1 MPLAK
6 MMMNPIAPKPL
17 AFAAAALAG
26 LVLGGGAEAQ
36 NTQVGLLQCDVSG
49 GVGLIITSQKELIC
63 NFRNS
68 RGEYE
73 VYTGAIRKF
82 GLDIGATTGGQ
93 MIWNVLAPSG
103 RVTRG
108 ALAGVYAGATAEAT
122 VGAGVGANLL
132 VGGSD
137 RSIALQPL
145 SIQGQ
150 AGLNVAVGVADL
162 ILVAAPPPREEPP
175 PRRRRER

>member
-1 MPLAK
+1 M
-6 MMMNPIAPKPL
+6 
-17 AFAAAALAG
+17 AFRRLITAGAAALLGLIAG
-26 LVLGGGAEAQ
+26 APAQAQ

-82 GLDIGATTGGQ
+82 GLDIGATAGGT
-93 MIWNVLAPSG
+93 MAWSVVAPSG
-103 RVTRG
+103 RISRG
-108 ALAGVYAGATAEAT
+108 ALAGVYAGATV
-122 VGAGVGANLL
+122 VGGVGANVL

-145 SIQGQ
+145 SVSGQ
-150 AGLNVAVGVADL
+150 AGLNLAVGVADL
-162 ILVAAPPPREEPP
+162 ILVAAPPPPMDPP
-175 PRRRRER
+175 PRGRRRG

>member
-1 MPLAK
+1 MSFRRLVTVG
-6 MMMNPIAPKPL
+6 
-17 AFAAAALAG
+17 AAALLGVLAG
-26 LVLGGGAEAQ
+26 APAQAQ

-49 GVGLIITSQKELIC
+49 GIGLIITSQRELIC

-82 GLDIGATTGGQ
+82 GLDVGATVGGQ
-93 MIWNVLAPSG
+93 MAWSVFAPSG
-103 RVTRG
+103 RISRG
-108 ALAGVYAGATAEAT
+108 ALAGVYAGASAEAT
-122 VGAGVGANLL
+122 VGAGLGANVL

-162 ILVAAPPPREEPP
+162 ILVAAPAPAEPA
-175 PRRRRER
+175 PRRRR

>member
-1 MPLAK
+1 MSFRRLVTVG
-6 MMMNPIAPKPL
+6 
-17 AFAAAALAG
+17 AAAFLSVLAG
-26 LVLGGGAEAQ
+26 APAQAQ

-82 GLDIGATTGGQ
+82 GLDIGATAGGQ
-93 MIWNVLAPSG
+93 MAWSVFAPSG
-103 RVTRG
+103 RISRG

-122 VGAGVGANLL
+122 VVGGVGANVL

-137 RSIALQPL
+137 RSISLQPL
-145 SIQGQ
+145 SVTGQ
-150 AGLNVAVGVADL
+150 AGLNLAVGVADL
-162 ILVAAPPPREEPP
+162 ILVSAPPPREEPP
-175 PRRRRER
+175 PRRRRG

>member
-1 MPLAK
+1 MTFAK
-6 MMMNPIAPKPL
+6 PITI
-17 AFAAAALAG
+17 AAALSALLAAG
-26 LVLGGGAEAQ
+26 AAQAQ

-49 GVGLIITSQKELIC
+49 GVGLIIASQKELIC

-93 MIWNVLAPSG
+93 MVWNVLAPSG
-103 RVTRG
+103 RVTRR

-122 VGAGVGANLL
+122 IGGGLGANVL

-137 RSIALQPL
+137 RSVALQPL
-145 SIQGQ
+145 SITGQ

-162 ILVAAPPPREEPP
+162 ILVAAPPPPMEQ
-175 PRRRRER
+175 RRRR

>member
-1 MPLAK
+1 MSFRRLST
-6 MMMNPIAPKPL
+6 IG
-17 AFAAAALAG
+17 AAALLG
-26 LVLGGGAEAQ
+26 VLAGGAAQAQ

-93 MIWNVLAPSG
+93 MVWSVFAPSG
-103 RVTRG
+103 RISRG
-108 ALAGVYAGATAEAT
+108 ALAGVYGGASAEAT
-122 VGAGVGANLL
+122 VGGGLGANVL

-150 AGLNVAVGVADL
+150 TGLNLAVGVADL
-162 ILVAAPPPREEPP
+162 ILVAAPPPMEAP
-175 PRRRRER
+175 PRARRR

>member
-1 MPLAK
+1 MRFRKSMVAG
-6 MMMNPIAPKPL
+6 
-17 AFAAAALAG
+17 AAALAG
-26 LVLGGGAEAQ
+26 FLATGAAQAQ
-36 NTQVGLLQCDVSG
+36 NVQVGLLQCDVSG
-49 GVGLIITSQKELIC
+49 GVGLIIASQKELIC

-82 GLDIGATTGGQ
+82 GLDIGATAGGQ
-93 MIWNVLAPSG
+93 MAWSVFAPSG
-103 RVTRG
+103 WVSRG

-122 VGAGVGANLL
+122 VGAGLGANVL

-137 RSIALQPL
+137 RSVALQPL

-150 AGLNVAVGVADL
+150 TGLNVAVGVADL
-162 ILVAAPPPREEPP
+162 ILVAAPPPREAP
-175 PRRRRER
+175 PRGRRRG

>member
-1 MPLAK
+1 MRFRRS
-6 MMMNPIAPKPL
+6 IA
-17 AFAAAALAG
+17 AGAAALAG
-26 LVLGGGAEAQ
+26 LLVGGAAQAQ
-36 NTQVGLLQCDVSG
+36 NAQAGLLQCDVSG

-93 MIWNVLAPSG
+93 MVWSVFAPSG
-103 RVTRG
+103 RISRG
-108 ALAGVYAGATAEAT
+108 ALAGVYGGASAEAT
-122 VGAGVGANLL
+122 VGGGLGANVL

-150 AGLNVAVGVADL
+150 TGLNLAVGVADL
-162 ILVAAPPPREEPP
+162 ILVAAPPPMEAP
-175 PRRRRER
+175 PRARRR

>member
-1 MPLAK
+1 M
-6 MMMNPIAPKPL
+6 
-17 AFAAAALAG
+17 AFRRLIMAGAAALLGVVAG
-26 LVLGGGAEAQ
+26 APAQAQ

-82 GLDIGATTGGQ
+82 GLDIGATAGGT
-93 MIWNVLAPSG
+93 MAWSVLAPSG
-103 RVTRG
+103 RISRG

-122 VGAGVGANLL
+122 VVGGVGANVL

-145 SIQGQ
+145 SVTGQ
-150 AGLNVAVGVADL
+150 AGLNLAVGVADL
-162 ILVAAPPPREEPP
+162 ILVAAPPPPLDP
-175 PRRRRER
+175 PRGRRRG

>member
-1 MPLAK
+1 MRFRNSLVTG
-6 MMMNPIAPKPL
+6 
-17 AFAAAALAG
+17 AAAL
-26 LVLGGGAEAQ
+26 GALFAVGAAQAQ
-36 NTQVGLLQCDVSG
+36 NVQAGVLQCDVSG
-49 GVGLIITSQKELIC
+49 GVGLIIASQKELIC

-82 GLDIGATTGGQ
+82 GLDIGATVGGQ
-93 MIWNVLAPSG
+93 MVWSVFAPSG
-103 RVTRG
+103 WVSRG
-108 ALAGVYAGATAEAT
+108 ALAGVYAGASAEAT
-122 VGAGVGANLL
+122 VGAGLGANVLL
-132 VGGSD
+132 GGSD

-162 ILVAAPPPREEPP
+162 ILVAAPPPRERPVRQ
-175 PRRRRER
+175 RRG

>member
-1 MPLAK
+1 MRFRRA
-6 MMMNPIAPKPL
+6 IVTG
-17 AFAAAALAG
+17 AAALAG
-26 LVLGGGAEAQ
+26 LLTAGAAQAQ
-36 NTQVGLLQCDVSG
+36 NVQLGILQCDVSG
-49 GVGLIITSQKELIC
+49 GVGLIIASQKELIC

-82 GLDIGATTGGQ
+82 GLDIGATAGGQ
-93 MIWNVLAPSG
+93 MIWSVFAPSG
-103 RVTRG
+103 WVSRG

-122 VGAGVGANLL
+122 VGAGLGANVL

-137 RSIALQPL
+137 RSVALQPL

-162 ILVAAPPPREEPP
+162 ILVATPPPREPP
-175 PRRRRER
+175 PRRQRRG

>member
-1 MPLAK
+1 MGFRKAI
-6 MMMNPIAPKPL
+6 MAG
-17 AFAAAALAG
+17 AAALAG
-26 LVLGGGAEAQ
+26 LLAAGTAQAQ
-36 NTQVGLLQCDVSG
+36 NVQVGMLQCDVSG
-49 GVGLIITSQKELIC
+49 GVGLIIASQKELIC

-82 GLDIGATTGGQ
+82 GLDIGATAGGT
-93 MIWNVLAPSG
+93 MAWSVLAPSG
-103 RVTRG
+103 RVSRG

-122 VGAGVGANLL
+122 VGVGLGANVL

-162 ILVAAPPPREEPP
+162 ILVAAPPPRERPP
-175 PRRRRER
+175 QRQRRG

>member
-1 MPLAK
+1 M
-6 MMMNPIAPKPL
+6 
-17 AFAAAALAG
+17 AFRRLIMAGAAALLGVVAG
-26 LVLGGGAEAQ
+26 APAQAQ

-82 GLDIGATTGGQ
+82 GLDIGATAGGT
-93 MIWNVLAPSG
+93 MAWSVLAPSG
-103 RVTRG
+103 RISRG

-122 VGAGVGANLL
+122 VVGGVGANVL

-145 SIQGQ
+145 SVTGQ
-150 AGLNVAVGVADL
+150 AGLNLAVGVADL
-162 ILVAAPPPREEPP
+162 ILVAAPPPMDLP
-175 PRRRRER
+175 PRGRRRG

>member
-1 MPLAK
+1 MGFRKA
-6 MMMNPIAPKPL
+6 IVAG
-17 AFAAAALAG
+17 AAALAG
-26 LVLGGGAEAQ
+26 LLAAGTAQAQ
-36 NTQVGLLQCDVSG
+36 NVQVGVLQCDVSG
-49 GVGLIITSQKELIC
+49 GVGLIIASQKELIC

-82 GLDIGATTGGQ
+82 GLDVGATVGGQ
-93 MIWNVLAPSG
+93 MVWSVFAPSG
-103 RVTRG
+103 AVSRG
-108 ALAGVYAGATAEAT
+108 ALAGVYVGATAEAT
-122 VGAGVGANLL
+122 VGAGVGANVL

-145 SIQGQ
+145 SVQGQ

-162 ILVAAPPPREEPP
+162 ILVAAPPPRERPMRQ
-175 PRRRRER
+175 RRG

>member
-1 MPLAK
+1 MALSRTKLLA
-6 MMMNPIAPKPL
+6 AL
-17 AFAAAALAG
+17 AFAGAIAG
-26 LVLGGGAEAQ
+26 SPASAQ

-93 MIWNVLAPSG
+93 MAWSVFAPSG
-103 RVTRG
+103 RLSRG
-108 ALAGVYAGATAEAT
+108 ALAGVYAGASAEAS
-122 VGAGVGANLL
+122 VGGGLGAHVLI
-132 VGGSD
+132 GGSD
-137 RSIALQPL
+137 RSVALQPL

-150 AGLNVAVGVADL
+150 AGLNVAIGVADL
-162 ILVAAPPPREEPP
+162 ILAAAPPPAEPP
-175 PRRRRER
+175 PRPRRR

>member
-1 MPLAK
+1 MRFRRA
-6 MMMNPIAPKPL
+6 IVTG
-17 AFAAAALAG
+17 AAALAG
-26 LVLGGGAEAQ
+26 LLTAGAAQAQ
-36 NTQVGLLQCDVSG
+36 NVQVGILQCDVSG
-49 GVGLIITSQKELIC
+49 GVGLIIASQKELIC

-82 GLDIGATTGGQ
+82 GLDIGATAGGQ
-93 MIWNVLAPSG
+93 MIWSVFAPSG
-103 RVTRG
+103 WVSRG

-122 VGAGVGANLL
+122 VGAGLGANVL

-137 RSIALQPL
+137 RSVALQPL

-162 ILVAAPPPREEPP
+162 ILVAAPPPREPP
-175 PRRRRER
+175 PRRQRRG

>member
-1 MPLAK
+1 MRFRRA
-6 MMMNPIAPKPL
+6 IVTG
-17 AFAAAALAG
+17 AAALAG
-26 LVLGGGAEAQ
+26 LLTAGAAQAQ
-36 NTQVGLLQCDVSG
+36 NVQVGILQCDVSG
-49 GVGLIITSQKELIC
+49 GVGLIIASQKELIC

-82 GLDIGATTGGQ
+82 GLDIGATAGGQ
-93 MIWNVLAPSG
+93 MIWSVFAPSG
-103 RVTRG
+103 WVSRG

-122 VGAGVGANLL
+122 VGAGLGANVL

-137 RSIALQPL
+137 RSVALQPL

-162 ILVAAPPPREEPP
+162 ILVATPPPREPP
-175 PRRRRER
+175 PRRQRRG